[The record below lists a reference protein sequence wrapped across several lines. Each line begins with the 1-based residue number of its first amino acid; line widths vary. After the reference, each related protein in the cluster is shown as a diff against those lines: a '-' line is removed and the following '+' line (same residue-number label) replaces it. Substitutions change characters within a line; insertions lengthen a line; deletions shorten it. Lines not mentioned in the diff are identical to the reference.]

1 MVSKLRLLSTWRE
14 WYDGVM
20 NKKRFIV
27 KVDYTIDPPQYQ
39 IIDTLD
45 QSVII
50 RYADENKA
58 ESICEEFNEKVEQ

>member
-1 MVSKLRLLSTWRE
+1 
-14 WYDGVM
+14 M

-58 ESICEEFNEKVEQ
+58 ESICEEFNEKVE